1 MDKNIA
7 ILWDIENVTPGST
20 DNLFVQSL
28 MDYADSLG
36 RVVSSHAYAD
46 WSKPGFRSLGPIL
59 ATYNFFM
66 LHVPYKK
73 ARSNKNGS
81 DMQLVSDAF
90 DLLRFYQHIDT
101 FLLITGDSDFRPLLR
116 SLRKSGKEIHIVCDF
131 KTAAKDLLEQA
142 DSFKDYREL
151 RPDEDDDNDDDDD
164 TSEDDQVDTSSS
176 RINNNREYW
185 YERLA
190 ESAAQ
195 LHREK
200 KTCNMGTVKVQM
212 KILNRAF
219 DEKKLGFRQWSNF
232 IAAAVKAGYVTM
244 HEYEKGT
251 EIQPGKG
258 YEKNREKGSLQ
269 GAFRI
274 LIETLKELD
283 NNGDPGFHRY
293 SVLSSRLKE
302 KDVNTRELGFSKF
315 KLFISSAE
323 ARGLVETKVEAFS
336 SYLKRQL

>member
-1 MDKNIA
+1 MDNENKNIA

-28 MDYADSLG
+28 MDYAESLG
-36 RVVSSHAYAD
+36 RVVTSYAYAD

-90 DLLRFYQHIDT
+90 DLLRFFEHIDT
-101 FLLITGDSDFRPLLR
+101 YLLITGDSDFRPLLR

-151 RPDEDDDNDDDDD
+151 RPDDDDDD
-164 TSEDDQVDTSSS
+164 DDSEPETVKNQNHVSNS
-176 RINNNREYW
+176 REYW
-185 YERLA
+185 FERLA

-212 KILNRAF
+212 KILNRGF
-219 DEKKLGFRQWSNF
+219 DEKKLGYRQWSAF

-244 HEYEKGT
+244 NEVEKGT
-251 EIQPGKG
+251 EIIPGKG

-269 GAFRI
+269 GAFRV

-283 NNGDPGFHRY
+283 KNGSPAFHRY
-293 SVLSSRLKE
+293 SVLSSILKD
-302 KDVNTRELGFSKF
+302 KKIDTRDLGFSKF

-336 SYLKRQL
+336 SYLRRQV

>member
-1 MDKNIA
+1 MNQKEKNIA
-7 ILWDIENVTPGST
+7 ILWDIENVTPGSS
-20 DNLFVQSL
+20 DNIFVQSL
-28 MDYADSLG
+28 MDYAESLG

-66 LHVPYKK
+66 LHVPYKRS
-73 ARSNKNGS
+73 RSNKNGS

-90 DLLRFYQHIDT
+90 DLLRFYEHIDT
-101 FLLITGDSDFRPLLR
+101 FMLITGDSDFRPLLR

-151 RPDEDDDNDDDDD
+151 RPDEDDDD
-164 TSEDDQVDTSSS
+164 TQETTHSPQGFD
-176 RINNNREYW
+176 NNNREYW

-212 KILNRAF
+212 KILNRGF
-219 DEKKLGFRQWSNF
+219 DEKKLGFRQWSAF

-244 HEYEKGT
+244 RDGSKGT
-251 EIQPGKG
+251 EILTGSG
-258 YEKNREKGSLQ
+258 YEKNKSKGSLQ

-274 LIETLKELD
+274 LIETLTELD
-283 NNGDPGFHRY
+283 NNGSPGYHRY

-302 KDVNTRELGFSKF
+302 KKIDTRDLGFAKF

-336 SYLKRQL
+336 SYVKRQI

>member
-1 MDKNIA
+1 MDNENKNIA

-28 MDYADSLG
+28 MDYAESLG
-36 RVVSSHAYAD
+36 RVVTSYAYAD

-90 DLLRFYQHIDT
+90 DLLRFFEHIDT
-101 FLLITGDSDFRPLLR
+101 YLLITGDSDFRPLLR

-151 RPDEDDDNDDDDD
+151 RPDDDDDD
-164 TSEDDQVDTSSS
+164 DDDSEPETVKNQNHVSNS
-176 RINNNREYW
+176 REYW
-185 YERLA
+185 FERLA

-212 KILNRAF
+212 KILNRGF
-219 DEKKLGFRQWSNF
+219 DEKKLGYRQWSAF

-244 HEYEKGT
+244 NEVEKGT
-251 EIQPGKG
+251 EIIPGKG

-269 GAFRI
+269 GAFRV

-283 NNGDPGFHRY
+283 KNGSPAFHRY
-293 SVLSSRLKE
+293 SVLSSILKD
-302 KDVNTRELGFSKF
+302 KKIDTRDLGFSKF

-336 SYLKRQL
+336 SYLRRQV

>member
-1 MDKNIA
+1 MDNENKNIA

-28 MDYADSLG
+28 MDYAESLG
-36 RVVSSHAYAD
+36 RVVTSYAYAD

-90 DLLRFYQHIDT
+90 DLLRFFEHIDT
-101 FLLITGDSDFRPLLR
+101 YLLITGDSDFRPLLR

-151 RPDEDDDNDDDDD
+151 RPDDDDDD
-164 TSEDDQVDTSSS
+164 DDDSEPETVKNQNHVSNS
-176 RINNNREYW
+176 REYW
-185 YERLA
+185 FERLA

-212 KILNRAF
+212 KILNRGF
-219 DEKKLGFRQWSNF
+219 DEKNWDTVSGVPLLPPLLKP
-232 IAAAVKAGYVTM
+232 VM
-244 HEYEKGT
+244 
-251 EIQPGKG
+251 
-258 YEKNREKGSLQ
+258 LQ
-269 GAFRI
+269 
-274 LIETLKELD
+274 
-283 NNGDPGFHRY
+283 
-293 SVLSSRLKE
+293 
-302 KDVNTRELGFSKF
+302 
-315 KLFISSAE
+315 
-323 ARGLVETKVEAFS
+323 
-336 SYLKRQL
+336 

>member
-28 MDYADSLG
+28 MDYAESLG
-36 RVVSSHAYAD
+36 RVVTSYAYAD

-73 ARSNKNGS
+73 VRSNKNGS

-90 DLLRFYQHIDT
+90 DLLRFFQHIDT
-101 FLLITGDSDFRPLLR
+101 YMLITGDSDFRPLLR

-131 KTAAKDLLEQA
+131 KTASKDLLEQA

-151 RPDEDDDNDDDDD
+151 RPDEDDDDAG
-164 TSEDDQVDTSSS
+164 EDDQPSSS
-176 RINNNREYW
+176 GNKINMNREYW

-195 LHREK
+195 LQRDQ
-200 KTCNMGTVKVQM
+200 KTCNMGTVKIQM
-212 KILNRAF
+212 KILNRGF

-232 IAAAVKAGYVTM
+232 IAAAVKAGYVTLN
-244 HEYEKGT
+244 EYEKGT
-251 EIQPGKG
+251 EIFPGKG

-274 LIETLKELD
+274 LIETLQELD
-283 NNGDPGFHRY
+283 NGGVPGYHRY
-293 SVLSSRLKE
+293 SVLSTRLKE
-302 KDVNTRELGFSKF
+302 KNVNTRDLGFTKF

-336 SYLKRQL
+336 SYLKRQI